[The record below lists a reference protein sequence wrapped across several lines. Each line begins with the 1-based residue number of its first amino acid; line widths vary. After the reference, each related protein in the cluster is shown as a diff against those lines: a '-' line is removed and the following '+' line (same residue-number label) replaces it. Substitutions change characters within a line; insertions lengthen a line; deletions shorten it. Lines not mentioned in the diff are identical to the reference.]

1 MQQFCAK
8 PKQNRCN
15 LHKLSGLKPY

>member
-1 MQQFCAK
+1 MQQFGAK